1 MVVKEEI
8 ENLNRMQEIV
18 EVLMKAG
25 FSETLD
31 HTGLRKKVPVIQR
44 LFKDYEAEPS
54 PQRLRKA
61 FEKLG
66 PTFIKLGQILAQRP
80 DLIPQTYVK
89 ELEKLEDEVEQV
101 DGEKIVEILE
111 QSLGKDKDD
120 VFKEFNMEPVASA
133 SIAQV
138 HRATLK
144 NGDDVAVKVIKPGVK
159 ESIET
164 DLRILRRLVRE
175 AEFAS
180 SYLRKIHFREIFEQF
195 DEWTRNEIDLTREAR
210 NAIRLKKNLR
220 NDDEAYIP
228 EIYWDYTTEEVMV
241 LEFVDGVKIDDI
253 DALNE
258 QELDIDQIASNG
270 ITLIIKQV
278 FRDGFFH
285 GDPHPANLMVD
296 EEGRINYLDFGI
308 VGSISPKNRRFL
320 ALMLLKVINFDPEG
334 VVTSITKIADVDK
347 DADIDSFTNEVE
359 KILLEAQGA
368 TISEHP
374 FSFVFLKI
382 VRTAADHGIILPTQ
396 LIAGGKALVQVE
408 GIGLT
413 ISPDFSPT
421 EELKSAI
428 ERIILQQNRPQDIGK
443 NLAVSMLENRELI
456 ENAPQNINEVLE
468 SLKGLNQLS
477 LEKSID
483 IGAKEMAGA
492 IFASVLILSGSLI
505 LTLSSEKAIQILAI
519 TEIVFGFLI
528 GVALIKASSYV
539 SS

>member
-1 MVVKEEI
+1 M
-8 ENLNRMQEIV
+8 
-18 EVLMKAG
+18 
-25 FSETLD
+25 F
-31 HTGLRKKVPVIQR
+31 
-44 LFKDYEAEPS
+44 
-54 PQRLRKA
+54 
-61 FEKLG
+61 
-66 PTFIKLGQILAQRP
+66 
-80 DLIPQTYVK
+80 
-89 ELEKLEDEVEQV
+89 
-101 DGEKIVEILE
+101 
-111 QSLGKDKDD
+111 
-120 VFKEFNMEPVASA
+120 VF
-133 SIAQV
+133 
-138 HRATLK
+138 T
-144 NGDDVAVKVIKPGVK
+144 
-159 ESIET
+159 
-164 DLRILRRLVRE
+164 
-175 AEFAS
+175 
-180 SYLRKIHFREIFEQF
+180 
-195 DEWTRNEIDLTREAR
+195 
-210 NAIRLKKNLR
+210 
-220 NDDEAYIP
+220 
-228 EIYWDYTTEEVMV
+228 
-241 LEFVDGVKIDDI
+241 
-253 DALNE
+253 
-258 QELDIDQIASNG
+258 
-270 ITLIIKQV
+270 
-278 FRDGFFH
+278 
-285 GDPHPANLMVD
+285 
-296 EEGRINYLDFGI
+296 
-308 VGSISPKNRRFL
+308 
-320 ALMLLKVINFDPEG
+320 
-334 VVTSITKIADVDK
+334 
-347 DADIDSFTNEVE
+347 
-359 KILLEAQGA
+359 QGA